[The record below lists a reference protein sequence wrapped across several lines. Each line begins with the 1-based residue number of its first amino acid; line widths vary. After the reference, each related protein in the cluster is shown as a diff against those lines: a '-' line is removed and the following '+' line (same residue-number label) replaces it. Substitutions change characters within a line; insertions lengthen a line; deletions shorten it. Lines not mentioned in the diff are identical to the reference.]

1 MNLWAV
7 IPVKPLKRLR
17 VEHNNLLTD
26 EEWSKL
32 NTGMLE
38 SIIRAIRNVHGVKEI
53 LVVSKDTYLLSIARD
68 LHVKTLQ
75 EDSGSDINS
84 ALMRASTVASMYK
97 SHSLLVLAADLPLIT
112 TEDVETFIN
121 ISSQQP
127 EMVIAPDRRNIGTNA
142 IFLNPNN
149 IQYRFQFGGNS
160 FDKHLSEA
168 QRLQYHIAISDL
180 KSLRID
186 IDSPEDFEWIKKQY
200 LKSI

>member
-17 VEHNNLLTD
+17 SDHNNTLTD
-26 EEWSKL
+26 DEWSKL
-32 NTGMLE
+32 NTTMLE
-38 SIIRAIRNVHGVKEI
+38 SIIQAIRNVQGVEEI
-53 LVVSKDTYLLSIARD
+53 LVVSKDTFLLSIARD
-68 LHVKTLQ
+68 RNVKTLH
-75 EDSGSDINS
+75 EGSGSDINT
-84 ALMRASTVASMYK
+84 ALKRAATVASMYK

-112 TEDVETFIN
+112 TDDVESFIN
-121 ISSQQP
+121 ISSMQP

-142 IFLNPNN
+142 ILLNPLSTN
-149 IQYRFQFGGNS
+149 YRFQFGGNS

-186 IDSPEDFEWIKKQY
+186 IDSPEDFEWIKEQY